1 MNKEKRNF
9 IVGGI
14 VVIIAIIL
22 VIVFVA
28 NKNKK
33 GVENSNNGQ
42 DNNQVTEEFV
52 NVLDDGTRLNT
63 SNKLKETKTIDGM
76 EISNFQLT
84 AKDNVTI
91 LLGTITNKSDAVKG
105 DYPVNIKILDKQG
118 NEIITVGGYIGE
130 LQPGAT
136 TQLNCSATF
145 DYANAYDF
153 EITKK

>member
-1 MNKEKRNF
+1 MENKKRN
-9 IVGGI
+9 IIIGI
-14 VVIIAIIL
+14 VILIIIVILIA
-22 VIVFVA
+22 VFGNKK
-28 NKNKK
+28 NKNKQN
-33 GVENSNNGQ
+33 ENEQ
-42 DNNQVTEEFV
+42 TDNQVTEEFV